1 MERDA
6 TMFKIGMF
14 TSGYQ
19 RNPLE
24 NVFEDAKRFGYDYIE
39 LWGGRPHAY
48 APDLAAGEIDDVLR
62 LRDKYGVPITGYC
75 PEHNAYPYNFMIGSE
90 RQREDAVR
98 YLKGCLD
105 QAKALGSDYMLISP
119 AHAGY
124 ETTGR
129 EIRDRLYR
137 TCEELAKH
145 AENVGVRIVVEPLTP
160 EESNAFQT
168 ANDLVDL
175 FEHVDSDYLL
185 GMCDIIPPFLLQE
198 QIMSYFSKLG
208 DKLYHLHIVD
218 SNGTDASHVVP
229 GEGVLPL
236 EELLGEIRDLPYE
249 RTATIELVTGYIN
262 EPRLYAKR
270 AIDNVKSMLGE

>member
-1 MERDA
+1 
-6 TMFKIGMF
+6 MFRIGMF

-48 APDLAAGEIDDVLR
+48 APDLAAGEIDEVIR

-90 RQREDAVR
+90 RQREDAVG
-98 YLKGCLD
+98 YLKLCLD

-124 ETTGR
+124 EATY
-129 EIRDRLYR
+129 EEMHDRLYR

-145 AENVGVRIVVEPLTP
+145 AENVGVHIVVEPLTP
-160 EESNAFQT
+160 EESNVFRS
-168 ANDLVDL
+168 ANDLIEL
-175 FEHVDSDYLL
+175 FEHASSRLKTGLDRKDSQRRRHAPLAWKPEHDS
-185 GMCDIIPPFLLQE
+185 MCDE
-198 QIMSYFSKLG
+198 ARE
-208 DKLYHLHIVD
+208 
-218 SNGTDASHVVP
+218 ASVWLTAILWVSIR
-229 GEGVLPL
+229 GPL
-236 EELLGEIRDLPYE
+236 R
-249 RTATIELVTGYIN
+249 
-262 EPRLYAKR
+262 AK
-270 AIDNVKSMLGE
+270 V

>member
-1 MERDA
+1 
-6 TMFKIGMF
+6 MFKIGMF

-24 NVFEDAKRFGYDYIE
+24 DIFEDAARFGYDYIE
-39 LWGGRPHAY
+39 LWGGRPHAF
-48 APDLAAGEIDDVLR
+48 APDLAAGEIDEVLR

-75 PEHNAYPYNFMIGSE
+75 PEHNGYPYNFMIGSE

-98 YLKGCLD
+98 YLKLCLD
-105 QAKALGSDYMLISP
+105 QARVLGSGFMLISP

-124 ETTGR
+124 EATYG
-129 EIRDRLYR
+129 EIRSRLYR

-145 AENVGVRIVVEPLTP
+145 AEKVGVRIVVEPLTTM
-160 EESNAFQT
+160 ESNAFKS

-185 GMCDIIPPFLLQE
+185 AMMDIVPPFQQQE
-198 QIMSYFSKLG
+198 QMMSYFSKLG
-208 DKLYHLHIVD
+208 GKLHHLHIID
-218 SNGTDASHVVP
+218 SDGASDSHVMP
-229 GEGVLPL
+229 GEGVLPMR
-236 EELLGEIRDLPYE
+236 ELLEEIRDLPYE
-249 RTATIELVTGYIN
+249 GTATIELVTGYIN

-270 AIDNVKSMLGE
+270 AIRNVRAMLGE